1 MTSFTVSPETDEA
14 GSLLGKMASDLQ
26 TGITIS
32 GDVISGT
39 LKYVTDYTGFSNN
52 VSQQSGNY
60 LALKVGGVEDTD
72 DVTVELIGGTVGHPI
87 TLDADRNI
95 VLLIANTDQ
104 QVKVVVNDEET
115 MTYKL
120 TGLTLQ
126 SA

>member
-1 MTSFTVSPETDEA
+1 MISFTVSPETDEA

-52 VSQQSGNY
+52 VAQQSGNY
-60 LALKVGGVEDTD
+60 LALKVGGVEATD

-104 QVKVVVNDEET
+104 KVKVVVNDEET

>member
-1 MTSFTVSPETDEA
+1 LTSFTVSPETDEA